1 MGSDVKTDKKTF
13 VGVRLDGDLARY
25 IDKHPLRKAEGQS
38 GVVRHLL
45 RIAVRAEKEAARV

>member
-13 VGVRLDGDLARY
+13 VGVRMDDEMARY
-25 IDKHPLRKAEGQS
+25 IDEHPLRKAEGQS

-45 RIAVRAEKEAARV
+45 RLGVAIEKEASR